1 MWFYHLTQVLRPAA
15 QLYWRLGLE
24 GRTDEIPRSGP
35 LILTPN
41 HSSFLD
47 PWFLLWAFPRPIR
60 FLVTDDW
67 YDRGAFWRW
76 YFAANG
82 CIPMRSRSL
91 RATIGLVRQQ
101 LDAGQVVGVF
111 PEGGISHDGRLQP
124 FHPGVS
130 LMAARSGA
138 PVMPVA
144 IRGAFESFPRTRRF
158 PRPTRVRIHLGA
170 PLRLDGA
177 WGANKLDRAAAER
190 FLRSLHED
198 VRRLLGHSAP

>member
-15 QLYWRLGLE
+15 RLYFRLGLE
-24 GRTDEIPRSGP
+24 GRTDEIPRGGP

-47 PWFLLWAFPRPIR
+47 PWFLLWTFPRPIR

-82 CIPMRSRSL
+82 CIPMRRQSL
-91 RATIGLVRQQ
+91 RATIALVQQQ

-124 FHPGVS
+124 FNPGVS
-130 LMAARSGA
+130 LLAARSGA

-158 PRPTRVRIHLGA
+158 PRPTRVRIHVGA
-170 PLRLDGA
+170 PVRLGGS
-177 WGANKLDRAAAER
+177 WGGNTLDRAAADR
-190 FLRSLHED
+190 FLRALQDD
-198 VRRLLGHSAP
+198 VQRLLGRAEP